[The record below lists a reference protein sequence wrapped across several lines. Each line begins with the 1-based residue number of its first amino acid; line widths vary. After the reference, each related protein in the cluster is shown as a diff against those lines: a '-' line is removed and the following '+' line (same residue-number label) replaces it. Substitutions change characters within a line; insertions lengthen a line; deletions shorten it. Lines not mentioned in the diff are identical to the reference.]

1 MASKKSSSQRV
12 SLRLQDPYLARE
24 QEKYVFPLP
33 SREWIIQ
40 ILEDIGVPQSVEQL
54 SEKLSIKPAETE
66 FFGHRL
72 RAMMRDGQILI
83 NRRGLICVADKL
95 DIIKCR
101 VERHK
106 DGFGFAIPLNPN
118 AGENLVLYERQLYNV
133 MHGDIVTVRPKGLD
147 RRGRREGQVLD
158 IIERAHNQVVGRFH
172 MEYGVAMLEPEDKR
186 LHQNI
191 VLEPESLRT
200 MMPKIG
206 QVIVAQIER
215 YPENHRPAL
224 AKIVEI
230 LGDYADSGMEIE
242 IAVRKHHL
250 PHQFSASCLKVAEKI
265 PDVVQE
271 REKKN
276 RVDLRDLPLV
286 TIDGEDSR
294 DFDDAVWAEKVGRN
308 YRLLVAIADVSHYV
322 APHSAIDEDAMER
335 ATSVYFPR
343 RVIPM
348 LPEKLSNGIC
358 SLNPDVERLCMVCDM
373 VITYAGNIKS
383 YQFYPAVMK
392 SRARLTYTQ
401 VAKWL
406 ENPSEEAYSGSLNT
420 LYRLYQI
427 LAKKRQQRGA
437 MDFETVETKMLFN
450 EQGKIERIIPVV
462 RNDAHKLIEEC
473 MLAANVCAADFLL
486 KNKHPT
492 LFRNHSGPNTERLAT
507 LREQLGRLGLK
518 LEGGDAPTP
527 KDYALLL
534 QQVSERADREIIQVM
549 LLRSMQAAVYAP
561 ENEGHFG
568 LAYEHYTHFT
578 SPIRRY
584 PDLLVHRAIK
594 AALNQKTYHTNWQ
607 ALGVHSSSCERRADD
622 ASRDVEKWLKT
633 YYMRDKVG
641 ELFTG
646 KVSHLTNFGVFVT
659 LNDLHI
665 EGMIH
670 ISDLGE
676 DYFNYQPELLA
687 MVGERSGVV
696 YRIGDEI
703 TVKVVRADLE
713 TSNIDFV
720 LVSSPN
726 RQNRSGSLKKQ
737 IPQTK
742 THHQT
747 TAQSKAKKVS
757 SKIKA
762 DTPNEIKTASGKVWS
777 VNTQAK
783 NTKTSVKKAV
793 RKRKK

>member
-158 IIERAHNQVVGRFH
+158 IIERAHNQVVGRFY

-294 DFDDAVWAEKVGRN
+294 DFDDAVWAQKVGRN

-322 APHSAIDEDAMER
+322 SPHSAIDEDAMER

-594 AALNQKTYHTNWQ
+594 AVLNQKTYHTNWQ

-687 MVGERSGVV
+687 MVGERSGVA

-737 IPQTK
+737 TPQTK
-742 THHQT
+742 NHHQT

-757 SKIKA
+757 IKIKA

-777 VNTQAK
+777 VNTQTK
-783 NTKTSVKKAV
+783 STKTSVKKAV